1 MLPTH
6 SLGSFAPCVAPRR
19 RALAL
24 VDIRAYG
31 HDSECDGILTS
42 DTARM
47 AANDFSEFEVV
58 PDDRSE
64 VQKLG
69 DESAVDGAVD
79 IPTLKCCFPK
89 VFEVFKDREDWVILG
104 ALEAAG
110 MDEAKAIRNL
120 KAKIR
125 QAKQL
130 GLDLKVRRWQ
140 RHRACPT
147 VLCHSPTRRSADAHT
162 WTGVAQAAEKNE
174 QRQFVDKRHAA
185 VSNEVQ
191 TMVKQEERDERSR
204 LQRLTEGQRSV
215 ELAKDEVA

>member
-1 MLPTH
+1 MTTPHSTH
-6 SLGSFAPCVAPRR
+6 PRSRATRTGHENGIRVA
-19 RALAL
+19 
-24 VDIRAYG
+24 
-31 HDSECDGILTS
+31 S

-69 DESAVDGAVD
+69 DDSAVDGAVD

-130 GLDLKVRRWQ
+130 VCRTGLERPGLADPGSMLLTGLSLALD
-140 RHRACPT
+140 RA
-147 VLCHSPTRRSADAHT
+147 SI
-162 WTGVAQAAEKNE
+162 
-174 QRQFVDKRHAA
+174 
-185 VSNEVQ
+185 
-191 TMVKQEERDERSR
+191 
-204 LQRLTEGQRSV
+204 
-215 ELAKDEVA
+215 

>member
-1 MLPTH
+1 MLPTI
-6 SLGSFAPCVAPRR
+6 SVRSFFPCVAPRR

-125 QAKQL
+125 QARC
-130 GLDLKVRRWQ
+130 VAS
-140 RHRACPT
+140 ACAVAVAAWPLPT
-147 VLCHSPTRRSADAHT
+147 PLPSSLQKPQPPRS
-162 WTGVAQAAEKNE
+162 
-174 QRQFVDKRHAA
+174 
-185 VSNEVQ
+185 
-191 TMVKQEERDERSR
+191 
-204 LQRLTEGQRSV
+204 
-215 ELAKDEVA
+215 

>member
-1 MLPTH
+1 
-6 SLGSFAPCVAPRR
+6 
-19 RALAL
+19 
-24 VDIRAYG
+24 
-31 HDSECDGILTS
+31 
-42 DTARM
+42 M

-69 DESAVDGAVD
+69 DDSAVDGAVD

-130 GLDLKVRRWQ
+130 VCRTGLEHPRRADPGSMLLTGLSLALD
-140 RHRACPT
+140 RA
-147 VLCHSPTRRSADAHT
+147 SI
-162 WTGVAQAAEKNE
+162 
-174 QRQFVDKRHAA
+174 
-185 VSNEVQ
+185 
-191 TMVKQEERDERSR
+191 
-204 LQRLTEGQRSV
+204 
-215 ELAKDEVA
+215 

>member
-1 MLPTH
+1 
-6 SLGSFAPCVAPRR
+6 
-19 RALAL
+19 
-24 VDIRAYG
+24 
-31 HDSECDGILTS
+31 
-42 DTARM
+42 M

-69 DESAVDGAVD
+69 DDSAVDGAVD

-130 GLDLKVRRWQ
+130 GLDLK
-140 RHRACPT
+140 
-147 VLCHSPTRRSADAHT
+147 S
-162 WTGVAQAAEKNE
+162 AEKNE
-174 QRQFVDKRHAA
+174 QRQFIDKRHAA
-185 VSNEVQ
+185 MSNEVQ

>member
-1 MLPTH
+1 M
-6 SLGSFAPCVAPRR
+6 A
-19 RALAL
+19 
-24 VDIRAYG
+24 
-31 HDSECDGILTS
+31 S
-42 DTARM
+42 DTAPM

-69 DESAVDGAVD
+69 DDSAVDGAVD

-130 GLDLKVRRWQ
+130 VCRTGLEHPGLADPRQYATHRFEPRLGQGLDLN
-140 RHRACPT
+140 
-147 VLCHSPTRRSADAHT
+147 S
-162 WTGVAQAAEKNE
+162 AEKNE

-191 TMVKQEERDERSR
+191 TMVKQEERDER
-204 LQRLTEGQRSV
+204 GP
-215 ELAKDEVA
+215 

>member
-1 MLPTH
+1 
-6 SLGSFAPCVAPRR
+6 
-19 RALAL
+19 
-24 VDIRAYG
+24 
-31 HDSECDGILTS
+31 
-42 DTARM
+42 M

-69 DESAVDGAVD
+69 DDSAVDGTVD

-130 GLDLKVRRWQ
+130 VRHPVLEPRTSRPRRDRHAATHACEPRLGQGLDLK
-140 RHRACPT
+140 
-147 VLCHSPTRRSADAHT
+147 
-162 WTGVAQAAEKNE
+162 AAEKNE

-191 TMVKQEERDERSR
+191 TMVKQEERDER
-204 LQRLTEGQRSV
+204 GP
-215 ELAKDEVA
+215 